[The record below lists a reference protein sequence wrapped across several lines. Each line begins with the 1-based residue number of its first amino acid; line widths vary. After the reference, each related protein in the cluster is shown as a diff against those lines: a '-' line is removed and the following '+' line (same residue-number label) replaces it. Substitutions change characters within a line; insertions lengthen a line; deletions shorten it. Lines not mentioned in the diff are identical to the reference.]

1 MTLSTS
7 TFRPPCRFRL
17 PASRRRLA
25 FTLIELLV
33 VMMIIGILLAL
44 LLPAVNSTRESAR
57 STQSK
62 NNLKQIGLAIANFR
76 ASKGYYPPSWLAGE
90 PPALATGYANID
102 GWSIHILLLPY
113 LEQRLIHDEIDFT
126 KNYNYYVQANTAAG
140 TTPPL
145 FTLADGSTTVLSTLR
160 VPTYVSPAEPRDEI
174 RENKHYP
181 TNYAVNLGTWF
192 VYDPVTKR
200 GGNGAAFPNSRLGD
214 GAFVD
219 GMSNTMCM
227 AEVKAWQPYFRDSN
241 RTAVEMGAASV
252 DAPETAPVP
261 LTPVDLAGLIGTPG
275 EYKETGHT
283 EWFNGHVH
291 HAGFTTVF
299 RPNAR
304 VLCADRVSASSA
316 TVNTTA
322 TGDTNID
329 WTNWQEGNNRNIAA
343 PSTTP
348 TYAAITARSYFA
360 NSVNVS
366 MVDGSVRAI
375 DDKVDIGVW
384 RALSTRWGKE
394 KLPNSTNQ

>member
-7 TFRPPCRFRL
+7 TFQPPCRRPL
-17 PASRRRLA
+17 PANRRRLA

-44 LLPAVNSTRESAR
+44 LLPAVNATREGAR

-76 ASKGYYPPSWLAGE
+76 ASKGFYPPSWQAGE
-90 PPALATGYANID
+90 PPALGTGLPNID

-113 LEQRLIHDEIDFT
+113 LEQKLIYDEIDFT
-126 KNYNYYVQANTAAG
+126 RNYNYYVQPNATAG

-181 TNYAVNLGTWF
+181 VNYAVNLGTWF
-192 VYDPVTKR
+192 VYDPVTKK
-200 GGNGAAFPNSRLGD
+200 GGNGAAYPNSKLGD

-219 GMSNTMCM
+219 GLTNTLCM
-227 AEVKAWQPYFRDSN
+227 AEVRAWWPYFRDSN
-241 RTAVEMGAASV
+241 RTAVELGAATV
-252 DAPETAPVP
+252 DTPESAPVP
-261 LTPVDLAGLIGTPG
+261 LTPADLGGLMGTPG
-275 EYKETGHT
+275 EYKETGHS
-283 EWFNGHVH
+283 EWFNGHAF

-299 RPNAR
+299 RPNTR
-304 VLCADRVSASSA
+304 VMCANRVSASSA
-316 TVNTTA
+316 TVNTTG

-329 WTNWQEGNNRNIAA
+329 WSNWQEGKNRNIAT

-348 TYAAITARSYFA
+348 TYAAITARSYF
-360 NSVNVS
+360 SGLVNVS
-366 MVDGSVRAI
+366 MMDGSVRAI
-375 DDKVDIGVW
+375 DDKIDIGVW

>member
-1 MTLSTS
+1 MAASTS
-7 TFRPPCRFRL
+7 TFQPSCRPTP
-17 PASRRRLA
+17 PASHPRLA

-44 LLPAVNSTRESAR
+44 LLPAVNATRESAR

-76 ASKGYYPPSWLAGE
+76 ASKGYYPPSWLPGE
-90 PPALATGYANID
+90 PPLLGTGYANVD
-102 GWSIHILLLPY
+102 GWSIHILLLRY

-126 KNYNYYVQANTAAG
+126 KNYNYYVQANTTAG

-145 FTLADGSTTVLSTLR
+145 FTLADGSTTVLSALR
-160 VPTYVSPAEPRDEI
+160 VPTYISPAEPRDEI

-181 TNYAVNLGTWF
+181 TNYAVNMGTWF
-192 VYDPVTKR
+192 VYDPATKR
-200 GGNGAAFPNSRLGD
+200 GGNGAAYPNSRLGD
-214 GAFVD
+214 GAYVD
-219 GMSNTMCM
+219 GLGNTMCM
-227 AEVKAWQPYFRDSN
+227 AEVRAWQPYFRDSN
-241 RTAVEMGAASV
+241 RTAVELGAASA
-252 DAPETAPVP
+252 DTPETAPIP
-261 LTPVDLAGLIGTPG
+261 LTPVALGGLIGTPG

-304 VLCADRVSASSA
+304 VMCANRVSASSA
-316 TVNTTA
+316 TVNATA
-322 TGDTNID
+322 IGDTNID
-329 WTNWQEGNNRNIAA
+329 WTNWQEGKNLNIAM

-366 MVDGSVRAI
+366 MMDGSVRSI
-375 DDKVDIGVW
+375 DDKIDLGVW

-394 KLPNSTNQ
+394 KLPNTVNQ